1 MIACD
6 KILADDTDRFA
17 LLTFFYKAELLKHS
31 MMIESPI
38 EGRDCY
44 DIKATVIKHPE
55 TVSKILS
62 IHALSGCDTA
72 AATYSIGK
80 KTAVMA
86 AQGHALNKIGK
97 VESSIDEIL
106 TEATPYQCSMYGCQP
121 CQSSTE
127 CRQKQWRLKVGKLG
141 ASALL
146 SFVHYLL
153 QPMHI
158 FRIPFGPTFNCVN
171 DTPLFRLTLQG

>member
-1 MIACD
+1 M
-6 KILADDTDRFA
+6 ADDTDIFA
-17 LLTFFYKAELLKHS
+17 LLTFFYKAESLKCS
-31 MMIESPI
+31 MVMESPI

-44 DIKATVIKHPE
+44 DKKATVIKHPE

-80 KTAVMA
+80 KTDVMV
-86 AQGHALNKIGK
+86 AQGHILTKIGK

-106 TEATPYQCSMYGCQP
+106 TEATLYQCSMYGCQP

-127 CRQKQWRLKVGKLG
+127 CRQKQWRLKVGKHQ
-141 ASALL
+141 LL

-158 FRIPFGPTFNCVN
+158 FRIPFGPTFNCLN
-171 DTPLFRLTLQG
+171 GTALFRLTLQG

>member
-1 MIACD
+1 M
-6 KILADDTDRFA
+6 
-17 LLTFFYKAELLKHS
+17 
-31 MMIESPI
+31 ESPI

-55 TVSKILS
+55 TVSKILP
-62 IHALSGCDTA
+62 IHALSGCDTV

-80 KTAVMA
+80 KTAVIA
-86 AQGHALNKIGK
+86 AQGHTLTKIGK

-106 TEATPYQCSMYGCQP
+106 IEATLYQCSLYGCQP

-141 ASALL
+141 ASALKL
-146 SFVHYLL
+146 CTLPPTTHAHL
-153 QPMHI
+153 QNTLRSHI
-158 FRIPFGPTFNCVN
+158 QLCEWYS
-171 DTPLFRLTLQG
+171 TLQIDPPRLDPVEYGFEADHIN